1 VINKT
6 SIGGTGNFSFLI
18 DPLANTIGF
27 VNIETNSAGVTA
39 SSVINNVL
47 PGIYEVTEIIGSGWT
62 GITGASVNISSGCTG
77 TADFINTFVPTGTLV
92 IAKTSN
98 GGTGNFEFNI
108 IPPAAGTG
116 TVNIITPNDGV
127 AGILTL
133 YGVEPNEYNIVEV
146 GQTGW
151 TGTISFGVNVTA
163 NGTGTAQFTNTV
175 TTAQFTDDV
184 TTGTLVI
191 TKTVDQSEGTFEFT
205 FDPSIPGISSVSIT
219 TSGTGDY
226 TIYDV
231 PTGKYTITETF
242 QKQWT
247 SVENPIDVTV
257 TGGDTT
263 YVAFENIANKSP

>member
-1 VINKT
+1 
-6 SIGGTGNFSFLI
+6 
-18 DPLANTIGF
+18 
-27 VNIETNSAGVTA
+27 VT
-39 SSVINNVL
+39 
-47 PGIYEVTEIIGSGWT
+47 
-62 GITGASVNISSGCTG
+62 
-77 TADFINTFVPTGTLV
+77 
-92 IAKTSN
+92 
-98 GGTGNFEFNI
+98 
-108 IPPAAGTG
+108 
-116 TVNIITPNDGV
+116 
-127 AGILTL
+127 
-133 YGVEPNEYNIVEV
+133 
-146 GQTGW
+146 
-151 TGTISFGVNVTA
+151 
-163 NGTGTAQFTNTV
+163 TAQFTDDVTNGQFTDDVTNGQFTDDV